1 MSPIKGV
8 VMQWVHTVSTDIE
21 RPMALNLINPAH
33 GHLLCTLH
41 QAEGLYTVQ
50 CTAGLDPGDI

>member
-1 MSPIKGV
+1 
-8 VMQWVHTVSTDIE
+8 MQWVHTVSTDIE